1 MLKFAAALAV
11 LLVVPVVQAQGIAA
25 TTAAPDAPAAHTDS
39 SAVTPPTHDSAA
51 GPSTDAGPANEA
63 HGEAAPP
70 AAVLPDA
77 RTDAGCCVL
86 PAGTELDLEIAQAL
100 SSKLNKNGDVFA
112 LRLVAPLSLDG
123 RELVPAGTMGAG
135 EVVHASPARAGGK
148 AGELLLAGRYLS
160 FGDQRLLLRGFKFGQ
175 SGKDNASTAAV
186 TMALIGPLGALI
198 RGGQFEVPAG
208 TRVRAKLAQEVRLP
222 PISTSVV
229 LPSAPVVE
237 APPADP
243 TSTVSDSTPQE

>member
-11 LLVVPVVQAQGIAA
+11 LLVVPVVQAQDIAA
-25 TTAAPDAPAAHTDS
+25 TPAVPEAPAAHTDS
-39 SAVTPPTHDSAA
+39 SAATPPTHGSAA

-63 HGEAAPP
+63 HGEAAQH
-70 AAVLPDA
+70 AALPDA
-77 RTDAGCCVL
+77 RTDADCCVL

-123 RELVPAGTMGAG
+123 RELVPAGAMGAG
-135 EVVHASPARAGGK
+135 EVVHASPARPGGK

-160 FGDQRLLLRGFKFGQ
+160 FGDQRLLLRGLKFGQ
-175 SGKDNASTAAV
+175 SGKDNATAAAV
-186 TMALIGPLGALI
+186 TMVLIGPLGALI
-198 RGGQFEVPAG
+198 HGGQFEVPAG

-222 PISTSVV
+222 PISTPVA
-229 LPSAPVVE
+229 PTSAPAVE
-237 APPADP
+237 TPPADP